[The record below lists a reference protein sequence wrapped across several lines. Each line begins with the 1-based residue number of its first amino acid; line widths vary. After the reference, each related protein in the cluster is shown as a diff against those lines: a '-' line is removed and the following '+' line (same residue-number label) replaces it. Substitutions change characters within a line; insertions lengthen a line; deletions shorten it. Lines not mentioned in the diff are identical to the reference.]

1 MKHNL
6 VQAEGVL
13 DLHLL
18 QAFLRPADGPT
29 DGV

>member
-1 MKHNL
+1 MKHKL
-6 VQAEGVL
+6 VETVGVL

-18 QAFLRPADGPT
+18 QAFLRAADGPT